1 MENDIDKK
9 LELSNDS
16 VYHLNSIWKWTLFL
30 SIIGFIGVAIIFI
43 LAIAIGPIL
52 SAIGYET
59 GMYLPG
65 MFFGVFYFFA
75 GVIALIPVIFLYLF
89 STKAKKAIQLNNTYY
104 LDQAF
109 KNLKYHYIIYGVLTI
124 IAIGLYFLAGVAGVT
139 TALIH

>member
-1 MENDIDKK
+1 MENDLEKK

-30 SIIGFIGVAIIFI
+30 SIVGFVGVAFIFV
-43 LAIAIGPIL
+43 LAIAIGPIMRTAGL
-52 SAIGYET
+52 ET
-59 GMYLPG
+59 GMAIPG
-65 MFFGVFYFFA
+65 MLLGVAYFFI
-75 GVIALIPVIFLYLF
+75 GVVALIPIIFLYVF
-89 STKAKKAIQLNNTYY
+89 STKAKKAIQLKDGYV

-139 TALIH
+139 AALFS